1 MYAVVRVAGK
11 QIMARP
17 DEVVDVPRLDVE
29 AGSLIRCDEVLA
41 YSDGTDVRVGRPRL
55 EGVKVVGEVLGHRRA
70 DKILMYKMRRRKGYR
85 RTQGHVQEYTRI
97 RIKEISA

>member
-11 QIMARP
+11 QIIARP
-17 DEVVDVPRLDVE
+17 DEIVDVPRLDVE
-29 AGSLIRCDEVLA
+29 AGSIIRCDDVLA
-41 YSDGTDVRVGRPRL
+41 YSDGKVVQVGRPRL
-55 EGVKVVGEVLGHRRA
+55 EGVTVTGEVLGHRRGE
-70 DKILMYKMRRRKGYR
+70 KILMYKMRRRKGYR